1 MVTARPIVS
10 RNHVAGTSLTNMSVS
25 AAEAT
30 RVVLA
35 VLAAKTGYEPDMIE
49 MDMALETELGVDSIK
64 RVEILSDVQK
74 ELNVEAQDVAALA
87 RTQTVGEVVEAMIAE
102 LRASGGGG
110 GGGGSAAPMAAA
122 PASSGGGGGGGGGGG
137 SGVSNEEATRVVLA
151 VLAAKTGYEPD
162 MIEMDMA
169 LETELGVDSIKRV
182 EILSDVQKEL
192 NVEAQDV
199 AALARTQTVGEVVE
213 AMIKEL
219 GGAAPAGG
227 AAAPVAARVPVAA
240 STQQAQAR
248 PLPCPAQRHLPPR
261 PRRTHPHPPTPSTG
275 PSLPRT
281 IWYRRAAHR
290 RRSSQLPTPRL
301 LSRHRRSRHSRRRS
315 ARRRPPR
322 NRPPPPRHPTGAWR
336 SSATRASCPAART

>member
-1 MVTARPIVS
+1 M
-10 RNHVAGTSLTNMSVS
+10 G
-25 AAEAT
+25 
-30 RVVLA
+30 
-35 VLAAKTGYEPDMIE
+35 
-49 MDMALETELGVDSIK
+49 LGVDSIK

-87 RTQTVGEVVEAMIAE
+87 RMQTVGEVVEAMIAE
-102 LRASGGGG
+102 LRNV
-110 GGGGSAAPMAAA
+110 GGGGSAPAARAPAAA
-122 PASSGGGGGGGGGGG
+122 AASSGGGGGGGS
-137 SGVSNEEATRVVLA
+137 SGVSAEEATRVVLA

-227 AAAPVAARVPVAA
+227 GGGAARAPV
-240 STQQAQAR
+240 
-248 PLPCPAQRHLPPR
+248 
-261 PRRTHPHPPTPSTG
+261 
-275 PSLPRT
+275 
-281 IWYRRAAHR
+281 
-290 RRSSQLPTPRL
+290 
-301 LSRHRRSRHSRRRS
+301 
-315 ARRRPPR
+315 
-322 NRPPPPRHPTGAWR
+322 
-336 SSATRASCPAART
+336 